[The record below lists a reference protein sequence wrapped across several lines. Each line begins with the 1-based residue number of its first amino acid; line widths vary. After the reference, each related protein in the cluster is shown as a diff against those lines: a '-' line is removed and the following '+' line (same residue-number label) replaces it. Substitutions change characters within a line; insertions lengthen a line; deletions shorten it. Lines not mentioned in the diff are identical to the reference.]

1 MKTSSLLISFSVLW
15 VIGCSGSN
23 NFQGIDESSQAAVDQ
38 VTDETT
44 AKKESIDFTDP
55 TVMNLLERLAQKTDL
70 SSETSSDADQEEPES
85 DEKEEEMIPEPPTK
99 ISKDV
104 SEKGTVTPTVYYF
117 PVIDEDDGDCSK
129 KIDMRDSKGKKLI
142 RICRTTQS
150 ACALQG
156 ACAIV
161 QDGELRSFNISGRA
175 EKHDIFFEMT
185 EHDCRFGYGV
195 KSSCLDPFYTL
206 AADMSIYKPGD
217 VIYIPSVR
225 GLKLPDGTDHSG
237 YFVVRDSGRAIV
249 GKGRFD
255 FFSGYYHWR
264 SGDNPFSKIGL
275 TSKKTKIPYYRI
287 RGDLAK
293 TVQAARGFP
302 RLPEKAIDERP

>member
-1 MKTSSLLISFSVLW
+1 MKAPLFISFLVLL
-15 VIGCSGSN
+15 VAGCSGQN
-23 NFQGIDESSQAAVDQ
+23 DFQGIEESSHAIDGQAFEDVS
-38 VTDETT
+38 
-44 AKKESIDFTDP
+44 AKKDDIDFNDP
-55 TVMNLLERLAQKTDL
+55 SVLNLLETLAPKTSL
-70 SSETSSDADQEEPES
+70 SSETSSGEGETDEPVAEE
-85 DEKEEEMIPEPPTK
+85 KEEMIPEPPGK

-156 ACAIV
+156 SCAIV

-185 EHDCRFGYGV
+185 EHDCKFGYGV

-217 VIYIPSVR
+217 VIYIPTVR
-225 GLKLPDGTDHSG
+225 GIKLPDGTDHSG

-264 SGDNPFSKIGL
+264 SDDNPFSKIGL
-275 TSKKTKIPYYRI
+275 TSKKTRIPYYRI

-293 TVQAARGFP
+293 AVQAARAFP
-302 RLPEKAIDERP
+302 RLPQKAIDERP

>member
-1 MKTSSLLISFSVLW
+1 MKTSSLLLSFSVLF
-15 VIGCSGSN
+15 VVGCSGQN
-23 NFQGIDESSQAAVDQ
+23 NFQAINESSQALDSQAFEEVS
-38 VTDETT
+38 
-44 AKKESIDFTDP
+44 AKQGEVDFTDP
-55 TVMNLLERLAQKTDL
+55 KVISLLEALAPKTDL
-70 SSETSSDADQEEPES
+70 SSETSSGANEAEEAGT
-85 DEKEEEMIPEPPTK
+85 DEKEEMIPEPPAK

-156 ACAIV
+156 SCAIV

-185 EHDCRFGYGV
+185 EHDCKFGYGV

-206 AADMSIYKPGD
+206 AADMSIYRPGD
-217 VIYIPSVR
+217 VIYMPTVR

-237 YFVVRDSGRAIV
+237 YFVVRDSGRAII

-255 FFSGYYHWR
+255 FFSGYYPWR
-264 SGDNPFSKIGL
+264 SDENPFSKIGL
-275 TSKKTKIPYYRI
+275 TSKKTRIPYYRI
-287 RGDLAK
+287 RGELAK
-293 TVQAARGFP
+293 AVQSARSFP